1 MIRSRNLSAALAA
14 ALLIAL
20 AACEAKKSSN
30 PLSPTIAGPIAG
42 VEITQ
47 PRLLEP
53 AQGFKFKENEQPIR
67 LLIENSSSTGV
78 RPITYSFEVAT
89 DSAFG
94 NRVFA
99 RSGVAPGEGG
109 RTSLQLDALE
119 LGRPYYWRARA
130 EDGANSSA
138 YATAGFELLPRAVL
152 TVPGLV
158 SPVNNVRVA
167 EQQPVLVINNSQRNH
182 AVGALRY
189 IFVVARDQAFTNVVA
204 SVMLNE
210 SSVNTQWK
218 VDRVLEHNAM
228 HFWRVRATDGE
239 VSSDWSPTQIF
250 TTPAAPAPSPSPG
263 PGPAPGPAPGGPCN
277 SSSPEQIVS
286 CERAKYG
293 FMSHA
298 QMNAFLR
305 SVAQSLNRNGIS
317 GGPFGVLRK
326 GSGTNC
332 LGYSCDIICA
342 GQGNGQ
348 RQWDVI
354 GDIEGAQAPGWAGPH
369 VWPHIRVDACEVQ

>member
-1 MIRSRNLSAALAA
+1 MTRFHNLSVPAA
-14 ALLIAL
+14 AVLLLAL

-30 PLSPTIAGPIAG
+30 PLSPTVAGPIAG

-78 RPITYSFEVAT
+78 RPITYTFEVAT
-89 DSAFG
+89 DAAFS

-109 RTSLQLDALE
+109 RTSLQLEALE

-138 YATAGFELLPRAVL
+138 YATAGFELLPRAIL
-152 TVPGLV
+152 TAPALV
-158 SPVNNVRVA
+158 SPVNNARVA
-167 EQQPVLVINNSQRNH
+167 ERQPVLVINNSQRNS
-182 AVGALRY
+182 AVGQVRY

-210 SSVNTQWK
+210 SSGSTQWK
-218 VDRVLEHNAM
+218 VDRLLEYNAM
-228 HFWRVRATDGE
+228 HFWRARATDGE
-239 VSSDWSPTQIF
+239 VSSDWSSTQIF
-250 TTPAAPAPSPSPG
+250 TTPAAPAPTPSPT
-263 PGPAPGPAPGGPCN
+263 PIPGPAPGGPCN

-293 FMSHA
+293 FMSA
-298 QMNAFLR
+298 PQMNAFLR
-305 SVAQSLNRNGIS
+305 SVAQSLNRNGIG
-317 GGPFGVLRK
+317 GGPFGILRK

-369 VWPHIRVDACEVQ
+369 VWPHIRVDACEIQ